1 MKRWIEGQGIGTK
14 VAIAGLLM
22 IAISAGIIVYALN
35 AMSDLTA
42 LNKDFT
48 RIRTPRLTNAL
59 AVSAFVNR
67 AATEE
72 KNALLE
78 TTPEGIQRRMQLFR
92 ESMSESSK
100 RMEQVVSIA
109 TPGRRPRI
117 EEAQRELAAY
127 DAAVARVMSL
137 AQAGQREEAIRVS
150 ITDARQARLKVMEG
164 MDFVVEVNQRDIRT
178 LTEAAEENAARAQTL
193 LIATAV
199 GGLGLVALLL
209 LWIVRAQVSRPL
221 QGMTGAMGRLADGDL
236 EVEVIGKER
245 GDEIGAL
252 ARALDVFKSNA
263 IEARRLAEAQAEEQA
278 AKARRAER
286 LGDLVRGF
294 EGTVQSLT
302 GHLASASTELE
313 ATAQSMSQ
321 LARQTDAQAGT
332 VSNAATSTSSGVQTV
347 ATATEELSASI
358 GEISRQVAQATEVTN
373 RAVQNARTTDT
384 TVRGLASSA
393 AKIGEVVNLITSI
406 AGQTNLLAL
415 NATIEAARAG
425 DAGKGFAVVAS
436 EVKSLAQATSKA
448 TEEISAQISG
458 IQSSTAET
466 VQAIQAITAIIEDV
480 SAITVS
486 IAAAV
491 EEQSAATGEIA
502 RAVQSTAQATEEVTR
517 NISDVR
523 RNAGETGAAS
533 AQVLAAAA
541 ELSQSSEK
549 LSAEVGQFLSEV
561 RAA

>member
-1 MKRWIEGQGIGTK
+1 MTRWLERLAIGTK
-14 VAIAGLLM
+14 VAVAGLLM
-22 IAISAGIIVYALN
+22 IAISAGIIVYALIS
-35 AMSDLTA
+35 MDRLTE
-42 LNKDFT
+42 LSKDFAQV
-48 RIRTPRLTNAL
+48 RTPRVVNAL
-59 AVSAFVNR
+59 LVSANVNR

-72 KNALLE
+72 KNGLLE
-78 TTPEGIQRRMQLFR
+78 TTPEGIQRRILLFR
-92 ESMSESSK
+92 EGMAETAK
-100 RMEQVVSIA
+100 RMETLRTLVA
-109 TPGRRPRI
+109 PERRARV
-117 EEAQRELAAY
+117 EEAQRALAAY
-127 DAAVARVMSL
+127 DAAGNRAMSL
-137 AQAGQREEAIRVS
+137 SQAGQRAEAMTVS
-150 ITDARQARLKVMEG
+150 TTDARQARLKVMEI
-164 MDFVVEVNQRDIRT
+164 MDLVVEANQR
-178 LTEAAEENAARAQTL
+178 EMAAQAKAADDDSDNVETL
-193 LIATAV
+193 LISTAIA
-199 GGLGLVALLL
+199 GLGLAALLL
-209 LWIVRAQVSRPL
+209 LWIARVQVSRPL
-221 QGMTGAMGRLADGDL
+221 QGITGAMGRLAGGDL
-236 EVEVIGKER
+236 EVEVTGKGR

-252 ARALDVFKSNA
+252 ARALDVFKTNA
-263 IEARRLAEAQAEEQA
+263 IEARRAAEAQVAEQA

-286 LGDLVRGF
+286 LGELVRGF

-321 LARQTDAQAGT
+321 LAKQTDAQAGT

-373 RAVQNARTTDT
+373 RAVQNARNTDT

-466 VQAIQAITAIIEDV
+466 VQAIQAITTIIEDV

-517 NISDVR
+517 NIGDVS

-533 AQVLAAAA
+533 AQVLAAAT

-549 LSAEVGQFLSEV
+549 LSAEVGVFLTEV

>member
-1 MKRWIEGQGIGTK
+1 MQIKTKILGFVGACTLVTLTGAAVSISTLHTFNDAITDVKRASTH
-14 VAIAGLLM
+14 
-22 IAISAGIIVYALN
+22 ALN
-35 AMSDLTA
+35 GANLNRLVTEVVVESRGIYASADTTEAKKYAEGLVKSLAAMNTLLKEWGPLVSAADRPVFEQMLKDAAAFTTLRSELAKRGVEVSPKAAAELGFNDENRANRKAFQAGVDSLVQRSRAQVEAIDRATDDLYAERLKMLLLIA
-42 LNKDFT
+42 LGG
-48 RIRTPRLTNAL
+48 AL
-59 AVSAFVNR
+59 ACAALGGFVGYRQISRPLGAVSA
-67 AATEE
+67 
-72 KNALLE
+72 
-78 TTPEGIQRRMQLFR
+78 
-92 ESMSESSK
+92 
-100 RMEQVVSIA
+100 
-109 TPGRRPRI
+109 
-117 EEAQRELAAY
+117 
-127 DAAVARVMSL
+127 
-137 AQAGQREEAIRVS
+137 AIR
-150 ITDARQARLKVMEG
+150 RLSEG
-164 MDFVVEVNQRDIRT
+164 DHNLPAIRPT
-178 LTEAAEENAARAQTL
+178 R
-193 LIATAV
+193 
-199 GGLGLVALLL
+199 
-209 LWIVRAQVSRPL
+209 
-221 QGMTGAMGRLADGDL
+221 
-236 EVEVIGKER
+236 
-245 GDEIGAL
+245 DEIGAIWRSMQVFAASMQEAADLRRNQDL
-252 ARALDVFKSNA
+252 ASV
-263 IEARRLAEAQAEEQA
+263 EAGTR
-278 AKARRAER
+278 KRAEMNGLADR
-286 LGDLVRGF
+286 FQGSVGGLVRN
-294 EGTVQSLT
+294 
-302 GHLASASTELE
+302 LAGAASELE
-313 ATAQSMSQ
+313 QTARTMAANAEQTNRQSSAVMAAANETSMNV
-321 LARQTDAQAGT
+321 QA
-332 VSNAATSTSSGVQTV
+332 V

-373 RAVQNARTTDT
+373 RAVQNARNTDT

-466 VQAIQAITAIIEDV
+466 VQAIQAITTIIEDV

-517 NISDVR
+517 NIGDVS

-533 AQVLAAAA
+533 AQVLAAAT

-549 LSAEVGQFLSEV
+549 LSAEVGVFLTEV